1 MAYLVVG
8 TAGHIDH
15 GKSSLVRVLSG
26 TNPDRLKEEQKRGI
40 TIELGF
46 AYLHLP
52 GDNTV
57 AIVDVPGHER
67 FIKNMLAGVAGIDV
81 ALLIIAA
88 DEGIMPQTQEHFA
101 ILQLLEVQ
109 KIMIVITKTDLV
121 EPEMVALLKEDI
133 RTFLAG
139 TTYEKAPIFAFSAV
153 SQAGKE
159 EILQALNEA
168 VTEHSSSSKEE
179 KLVRLPIDRVFTLAG
194 FGTVV
199 TGTLFSGRIAVGDQ
213 LYIPLKEKKV
223 RVRNLQVHN
232 QYVQTAEA
240 GQRVAVNIAGVEAK
254 EIERGDI
261 LTEEGRFMPTQRID
275 VSFSLLKTAAAPLR
289 NFSRIRF
296 HQGTSEVIGRI
307 LLWDREEISPGAKAY
322 GQLVLEK
329 PVVVQ
334 KEDRY
339 VLRSYSPVTT
349 IGGGKIIEPVA
360 CKHKKK
366 DWEKAFEEMKLKEE
380 GSPEKMLC
388 LVLGQRKKPL
398 TAPVLARQ
406 IGLGEE
412 KVAHLLAEMTNGS
425 NGNAGKITVLSLNEG
440 VQAYLPTSLVKEWEN
455 ALLQEAKEYLQ
466 TNPLEPGIKKAYL
479 RSRLFN
485 NLDLNEFNAFIKHLA
500 GQKIISVVDGL
511 FLAPAG
517 VSQIQG
523 PWLKQIQAIEKYYR
537 DCGWQVPLWKTV
549 VQELQL
555 DEKTSGQI
563 LRYLTRTGD
572 LLQLTGDLY
581 LPKELWEEGQAK
593 VQEWFKE
600 NPDLTLAQFRDLVG
614 TSRKTAVPFLEY
626 LDRMKITERSGEKRI
641 LCKKSTLEED

>member
-15 GKSSLVRVLSG
+15 GKSSLVKVLSG
-26 TNPDRLKEEQKRGI
+26 SNPDRLKEEQKRGI

-46 AYLHLP
+46 AYLQLP
-52 GDNTV
+52 GNNTV

-67 FIKNMLAGVAGIDV
+67 FIKNMLAGVAGIDL

-109 KIMIVITKTDLV
+109 KMLIVITKTDLV
-121 EPEMVALLKEDI
+121 NAEIIALLKEDI
-133 RTFLAG
+133 RSFLAG
-139 TTYEKAPIFAFSAV
+139 TRYEKTPIFTFSAV

-159 EILQALNEA
+159 ELLKALDEA
-168 VTEHSSSSKEE
+168 VAEHSGASKEE
-179 KLVRLPIDRVFTLAG
+179 RVVRLPVDRVFSLPG
-194 FGTVV
+194 FGTIV
-199 TGTLFSGRIAVGDQ
+199 TGTLFSGRISVGDQ
-213 LYIPLKEKKV
+213 LFIPLKEKRA

-232 QYVQTAEA
+232 QFVQTVEV

-275 VSFSLLKTAAAPLR
+275 ASFTLLKTAAAPLR

-307 LLWDREEISPGAKAY
+307 LLWDREELSPGAKAY
-322 GQLVLEK
+322 VQLVLEK

-366 DWEKAFEEMKLKEE
+366 DREEALEEMQLKEE
-380 GSPEKMLC
+380 GSPEKMLY
-388 LVLGQRKKPL
+388 LVLRQSKKPL
-398 TAPVLARQ
+398 TTAVLARQ
-406 IGLGEE
+406 IGLGEG
-412 KVAHLLAEMTNGS
+412 KVVKLLAGME
-425 NGNAGKITVLSLNEG
+425 TVTALSLNEREQ
-440 VQAYLPTSLVKEWEN
+440 VYILTSLMKEWEK
-455 ALLQEAKEYLQ
+455 ALLRETEEYLES
-466 TNPLEPGIKKAYL
+466 NPLEPGIKKAYL

-485 NLDLNEFNAFIKHLA
+485 NLDLNEFNALLKYLV
-500 GQKIISVVDGL
+500 GQQKITVIDGL
-511 FLAPAG
+511 FIAPVG
-517 VSQIQG
+517 GSQIKG
-523 PWLKQIQAIEKYYR
+523 PWLKQIQAVEKYYR

-549 VQELQL
+549 VQELQF
-555 DEKTSGQI
+555 DEKTSIQI
-563 LRYLTRTGD
+563 LRYLTRTGG
-572 LLQLTGDLY
+572 LLQLTPDLY
-581 LPKELWEEGQAK
+581 LPKELCAEGQIK
-593 VQEWFKE
+593 LQEWFKQ
-600 NPDLTLAQFRDLVG
+600 NPDITVAQFRDLVG

-626 LDRMKITERSGEKRI
+626 LDHLKITVRSGEKRI
-641 LCKKSTLEED
+641 RYNE